1 MLSFITRAR
10 IIRQDIRPGRP
21 IFYVYDLLGLVMLFA
36 AWGGWH
42 DLAPFREQ
50 KPLVSVDL
58 TEVAMLGFIGF
69 YGLRIAMFIALARGL
84 RMPQPVEWLVAI
96 IPATIAVACI
106 FLSGPIERAFAA
118 SEGYTYCRHVYDT
131 GSRSSSYVFALD
143 GAACPAAKAP

>member
-1 MLSFITRAR
+1 MFSFIRKAR
-10 IIRQDIRPGRP
+10 IIREDIRPGRP
-21 IFYVYDLLGLVMLFA
+21 IFYIYDLLGLVMLFA

-42 DLAPFREQ
+42 DLAPFRAQ
-50 KPLVSVDL
+50 QPVVAVDL

-96 IPATIAVACI
+96 VPAFVAVVCI

-118 SEGYTYCRHVYDT
+118 SEGYTYCRRVDDKDA
-131 GSRSSSYVFALD
+131 RSTSYVFALHQS
-143 GAACPAAKAP
+143 ACPVSRTG